1 MSRRLGRRTVVV
13 GMAAITM
20 TLMALV
26 PSQAA
31 PPEDPFSVPPQVPV
45 GAPPS
50 GRYVDPTFEFTKTRA
65 NVPYG
70 QAVNSR
76 GELQTLVL
84 DVYEPSGDTE
94 AFRPV
99 VVWVHGGYFKRG
111 SKSDVDFLH
120 HLTRRGY
127 VTVAIN
133 YRLRPE
139 LPEGLGGIVTSSDPV
154 FNAQYFIDAV
164 RDAQHDAMAAIRWV
178 RANAAELRADASRV
192 VVGGHSAGG
201 LTTMNVIF
209 NADDPG
215 DSGNPGWSSNVAAGL
230 SSAGAYGPGLSGDPA
245 QPGNSP
251 LYVMHGTHDT
261 VVPIFGATL
270 PCTNTL
276 AVGNVCEQRLYPG
289 AGHGLPD
296 ADQGPA
302 SAEFLYRHVINAPR
316 TATSFEGVSTSP
328 QGETVAV
335 IGRLVK
341 DGGAAVAG
349 APVVGRATA
358 GWVSATTG
366 PDGSFSLAVPA
377 PDHGQATD
385 VALRYDGSFEGAGLL
400 SENLAPTSLTT
411 VATWGR
417 G

>member
-1 MSRRLGRRTVVV
+1 MSRRLGRRTVFV
-13 GMAAITM
+13 GAAAITM
-20 TLMALV
+20 TLMAMV
-26 PSQAA
+26 PGQAA
-31 PPEDPFSVPPQVPV
+31 PEDPISVAPQVPV

-50 GRYVDPTFEFTKTRA
+50 GRYVDPTFEFTKTRTS
-65 NVPYG
+65 VPYG

-164 RDAQHDAMAAIRWV
+164 RDAQHDAQAAIRWV

-230 SSAGAYGPGLSGDPA
+230 SSAGAYGPVLSGDPA

-251 LYVMHGTHDT
+251 LFVMHGTHDN
-261 VVPIFGATL
+261 VVPMVGATL

-289 AGHGLPD
+289 AEHRLPD
-296 ADQGPA
+296 ADQGPM

-316 TATSFEGVSTSP
+316 TATQLAGLSTST
-328 QGETVAV
+328 QGETVTLS
-335 IGRLVK
+335 GRLVSA
-341 DGGAAVAG
+341 DGS
-349 APVVGRATA
+349 PVVGERVLARATA
-358 GWVSATTG
+358 GWVAATTG
-366 PDGSFSLAVPA
+366 ADGRFVLAVPA
-377 PDHGQATD
+377 PDHGRVTEV
-385 VALRYDGSFEGAGLL
+385 VARFDGHFGGAGLL
-400 SENLAPTSLTT
+400 ATNLAPTQGTT
-411 VATWGR
+411 TAAWG

>member
-1 MSRRLGRRTVVV
+1 MPRRFGRRTVFV
-13 GMAAITM
+13 GAAAITM
-20 TLMALV
+20 TLMAV
-26 PSQAA
+26 APSPAA
-31 PPEDPFSVPPQVPV
+31 PEDPFSVPPQVPV
-45 GAPPS
+45 GTPPS
-50 GRYVDPTFEFTKTRA
+50 GRYVDPTFEFAKTRA
-65 NVPYG
+65 DVPYG

-76 GELQTLVL
+76 GEQQTLLL

-111 SKSDVDFLH
+111 SKADVDFLH
-120 HLTRRGY
+120 ELTRRGY

-164 RDAQHDAMAAIRWV
+164 RDAQHDAMAAVRWV
-178 RANAAELRADASRV
+178 RANAADLRADASRV

-201 LTTMNVIF
+201 LTTMNVVF

-215 DSGNPGWSSNVAAGL
+215 DSGNPGWSSDVAAGL

-251 LYVMHGTHDT
+251 LFVMHGTNDT
-261 VVPIFGATL
+261 VVPQVGSIL

-276 AVGNVCEQRLYPG
+276 AVGNVCEQRIYPG

-296 ADQGPA
+296 ADQGPS

-316 TATSFEGVSTSP
+316 TATTFESVTTST
-328 QGETVAV
+328 QGETVTV
-335 IGRLVK
+335 GGRLVR
-341 DGGAAVAG
+341 DGGAPVAG
-349 APVVGRATA
+349 ARVLARATA
-358 GWVSATTG
+358 GWVVATTG
-366 PDGSFSLAVPA
+366 PDGGFSLSVPA

-385 VALRYDGSFEGAGLL
+385 VLLRYDGSFGGSGLL
-400 SENLAPTSLTT
+400 AESLAPTDATT
-411 VATWGR
+411 IARWGR
-417 G
+417 A